1 MCSCMFTSTYVSTTE
16 VFLRYHPCFLFE
28 QGSGVSHCPRT
39 LQIGSWLASPRDL
52 SAPPPQC
59 WATSIHHQTAFFG
72 YSSRGRLNPLASKA
86 NIFPFQPP
94 PQSLSPFNELFL
106 GYFILYFLCR
116 NYRVCLKWEGVLH
129 GIVLTYHWGGWRPE
143 EMGSYSVLEAT
154 LAARQPPAPQSW
166 GQILT
171 QRQMVPSIRLCFCLS
186 RRNMTLTISTCQ
198 SLLEGTLTTQP
209 NFYPNCHIVLGST
222 LWTLR
227 TFFKL
232 GV

>member
-59 WATSIHHQTAFFG
+59 WATSIHHQTAFLDIVLGGDWIPLLARQTFSP
-72 YSSRGRLNPLASKA
+72 SSHLPS
-86 NIFPFQPP
+86 PV
-94 PQSLSPFNELFL
+94 SPFKELFL
-106 GYFILYFLCR
+106 GHFILYFLCR

-143 EMGSYSVLEAT
+143 DMGSYSALEAT
-154 LAARQPPAPQSW
+154 LATRQPLAPQSW

-171 QRQMVPSIRLCFCLS
+171 QRQMVPSIRLCFRPS

-198 SLLEGTLTTQP
+198 SLLEDTLTTQP

>member
-1 MCSCMFTSTYVSTTE
+1 M
-16 VFLRYHPCFLFE
+16 
-28 QGSGVSHCPRT
+28 
-39 LQIGSWLASPRDL
+39 
-52 SAPPPQC
+52 
-59 WATSIHHQTAFFG
+59 
-72 YSSRGRLNPLASKA
+72 
-86 NIFPFQPP
+86 
-94 PQSLSPFNELFL
+94 SPFKELFL
-106 GYFILYFLCR
+106 GHFILYFLCR

-143 EMGSYSVLEAT
+143 EMGSYSALEAT

-198 SLLEGTLTTQP
+198 SLLEGTLTTQL

-222 LWTLR
+222 LGTLR

-232 GV
+232 GVQSQPPQPLTMWLIGKPPVFALFWLQANFYLPFYSL